1 MFPIKTG
8 DLKLQYFL
16 YNSLM
21 LAEWSLSILK
31 DVNLSTRQ
39 GKSNSIKIFFDDDEV
54 KVLWTNFI
62 VHGRETLALICR
74 KSLLSEKF
82 LNVGLTM
89 IPISIF
95 LVLLSLEVVVKKFLL
110 KNTVHCSSKFPLVVL
125 DVWVTFKYG
134 TKATNFKDRSFLL
147 QNNSEINFFTKFT
160 KLTSFLKPLTN
171 YPKTPYKKNKCKNRK
186 FRKKDNTTR
195 TLYFEC
201 KSVRFVWD
209 R

>member
-1 MFPIKTG
+1 MFPIKTE
-8 DLKLQYFL
+8 DLNLQYFL
-16 YNSLM
+16 YNSFM

-39 GKSNSIKIFFDDDEV
+39 GKSNSIKIFFDDHEV

-89 IPISIF
+89 ISISIF
-95 LVLLSLEVVVKKFLL
+95 FGPFEPWGCCKKILIQKHSTLFIQVSFSCSWCLSYV
-110 KNTVHCSSKFPLVVL
+110 NS
-125 DVWVTFKYG
+125 
-134 TKATNFKDRSFLL
+134 TNFKYRSFLL
-147 QNNSEINFFTKFT
+147 RNNSEINFFTKYA

-171 YPKTPYKKNKCKNRK
+171 YPKTSYKKNKCKNRK